1 MTKTAF
7 VRKFGKWINLKY
19 SSQSSDELVVAK
31 LIVRMYAH
39 EPGAIKELEKCRI
52 NPNFNSLFRDD
63 LEFFIP

>member
-1 MTKTAF
+1 

>member
-1 MTKTAF
+1 M
-7 VRKFGKWINLKY
+7 RKFGKWINLKY
-19 SSQSSDELVVAK
+19 KSQASEELVVAK
-31 LIVRMYAH
+31 LIIRMYAH

>member
-1 MTKTAF
+1 
-7 VRKFGKWINLKY
+7 LKY

>member
-1 MTKTAF
+1 M
-7 VRKFGKWINLKY
+7 RKFGKWINLKY
-19 SSQSSDELVVAK
+19 KSQSSEELVVAK
-31 LIVRMYAH
+31 LIIRMYAH

>member
-1 MTKTAF
+1 M
-7 VRKFGKWINLKY
+7 RKFGKWINLKY
-19 SSQSSDELVVAK
+19 RSQSSDELVVAK

>member
-1 MTKTAF
+1 

-19 SSQSSDELVVAK
+19 KSQSSEELVVAK
-31 LIVRMYAH
+31 LIIRMYAH

>member
-1 MTKTAF
+1 M
-7 VRKFGKWINLKY
+7 RKFGKWINLKY

>member
-1 MTKTAF
+1 

-19 SSQSSDELVVAK
+19 RSQSSDELVVAK